1 MKDFN
6 FPELFLYDKKCKICS
21 RVVSTNIADPSQC
34 ITMPVRICLVLVI
47 VLQSCHWQTGND
59 LIQSGQ
65 IRQAAEFEPTEAVW
79 MLWSNYDH
87 KRGYSNEKVT
97 LDIINIL
104 LPYSRVKLVFPND
117 SVRIKKSA
125 LLPAE
130 ALMSGRLETLVF
142 PYREFWARDMG
153 PAFVIRNNQLA
164 IADFNFNDW
173 NYGVITDSATVLNE
187 KLDEAIAAHMKLPV
201 ISTEMITEGGNHE
214 VNGKGTIILTE
225 SVEKSRN
232 PGMTLEHIESEFR
245 RILGVSKIIWMK
257 NGLCED
263 DNTKSGPL
271 TNGQGQK
278 VYMPL
283 TTNGHAD
290 EFVRFAGPGTVLLAQ
305 ADTTDGD
312 PISLENAR
320 RMEVNYRIL
329 REAADQD
336 GQPFD
341 IVRVPLPCHTF
352 ASMEPGDGV
361 YDLMQDFTFSD
372 GSIFP
377 RGKPVSVIAAASYL
391 NFLIANDCVLMPGY
405 WKEGLPRKIKK
416 RDEEAKAIIQ
426 SVFPHKKII
435 SIDVMALNLG
445 GGGIHCITRNEP
457 KLNQK

>member
-1 MKDFN
+1 MMSVRFL
-6 FPELFLYDKKCKICS
+6 LFL
-21 RVVSTNIADPSQC
+21 
-34 ITMPVRICLVLVI
+34 VLA
-47 VLQSCHWQTGND
+47 LQSCQRQSGSNVM
-59 LIQSGQ
+59 QSGQ

-87 KRGYSNEKVT
+87 KRGYSNEKVM
-97 LDIINIL
+97 LDIIHAL
-104 LPYSRVKLVFPND
+104 LPHARVKLVFSDD
-117 SVRIKKSA
+117 STRNAKTV
-125 LLPAE
+125 LLPAD
-130 ALMSGRLETLVF
+130 ALQSGRLEILVL

-153 PAFVIRNNQLA
+153 PAFVICNNRLA

-173 NYGVITDSATVLNE
+173 NYGKVTDSTTILNE
-187 KLDEAIAAHMKLPV
+187 KLDEAIAAHMSLPV
-201 ISTEMITEGGNHE
+201 ISTDMITEGGNHE
-214 VNGKGTIILTE
+214 VNGKGTLILTE
-225 SVEKSRN
+225 SVERSRN
-232 PGMTLEHIESEFR
+232 PEMSIGYIESEFR
-245 RILGVSKIIWMK
+245 RVLGVSKIIWMK

-263 DNTKSGPL
+263 DITKSGPL

-290 EFVRFAGPGTVLLAQ
+290 EFVRFAGPGTVLLAR

-320 RMEVNYRIL
+320 RLEVNYRIL

-336 GQPFD
+336 GQPFN
-341 IVRVPLPCHTF
+341 IVRVPLPFHSF

-372 GSIFP
+372 GTIFP

-405 WKEGLPRKIKK
+405 WKEGLSWKIKK
-416 RDEEAKAIIQ
+416 RDEEARAIIQ
-426 SVFPHKKII
+426 SVFPDKKII

-457 KLNQK
+457 RLDPK